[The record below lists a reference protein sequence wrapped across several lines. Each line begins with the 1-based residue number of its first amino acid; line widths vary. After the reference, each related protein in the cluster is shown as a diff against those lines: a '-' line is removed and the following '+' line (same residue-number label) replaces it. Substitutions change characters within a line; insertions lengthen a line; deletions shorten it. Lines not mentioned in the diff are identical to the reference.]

1 MFLFNSPQL
10 HVGHNIVTVTIL
22 LSIYYKI
29 KIIMDFVSNFIYL
42 SKVNGS
48 WWMYYVLFFFTSKE
62 IRIRIEI
69 YVNAYHVYRSC
80 CWRRYNSTNQNTW
93 NKLQISIKILSCT
106 KIKFEFDM
114 GLNVPSFTCID
125 FFSWDYHHQ
134 TFDKCVLVY

>member
-1 MFLFNSPQL
+1 
-10 HVGHNIVTVTIL
+10 
-22 LSIYYKI
+22 
-29 KIIMDFVSNFIYL
+29 MDFVSNFIYL

-125 FFSWDYHHQ
+125 FFHETITIKLLTSAFWSIKEWLAKFFVYHSIVCFKP
-134 TFDKCVLVY
+134 T

>member
-1 MFLFNSPQL
+1 
-10 HVGHNIVTVTIL
+10 
-22 LSIYYKI
+22 
-29 KIIMDFVSNFIYL
+29 MDFVSNFIYL

-125 FFSWDYHHQ
+125 FFSWDTIKLLTSAFWSIKEWLAKFFVYHSIVCFKP
-134 TFDKCVLVY
+134 T